1 MRTPRR
7 LGAGGRLR
15 ARYSSIARWLRL
27 GPRPADAR
35 AAMWRLAVPLTFGV
49 AGLLF
54 VTSAANARGTDLR
67 PGRYTDLQDLVEARS
82 DRVEGLRQ
90 QASALQDSIDRL
102 SAGIDDQRVQA
113 LRSQLHRLAP
123 VVGLTAV
130 HGPGLAV
137 SLDDAPRDQQL
148 PADVTPSALVVHQ
161 QDIQAVVNAMWAGG
175 AEAMSLQGQRIIATT
190 GIKCVGNTVVLH
202 GVPYSPP
209 YRIVA
214 IGDIRRLEGAL
225 DGSAYIDNYRQ
236 YVERFHLGL
245 DIRPVADATVP
256 AYAQVVDLSTAHV
269 PDGVPLPGSRGNR

>member
-1 MRTPRR
+1 MPTPHR
-7 LGAGGRLR
+7 LGPAGRLR
-15 ARYSSIARWLRL
+15 ARFAHIARRLRL
-27 GPRPADAR
+27 GPRPADAP
-35 AAMWRLAVPLTFGV
+35 AAMWRLAVPLAFGV

-67 PGRYTDLQDLVEARS
+67 PGRYTDLQGLVEAQS

-90 QASALQDSIDRL
+90 QAAALQDSIDQL

-113 LRSQLHRLAP
+113 LRSELDRLGP

-148 PADVTPSALVVHQ
+148 PADVSPSALVVHQ
-161 QDIQAVVNAMWAGG
+161 QDIQAVVNALWAGG

-225 DGSAYIDNYRQ
+225 DASAYIDNYRQ
-236 YVERFHLGL
+236 YVEQFHLGL
-245 DIRPVADATVP
+245 DIQPLGDVAVP
-256 AYAQVVDLSTAHV
+256 GYAQIVDLSVAHAA
-269 PDGVPLPGSRGNR
+269 DGVPLPGSRGDR